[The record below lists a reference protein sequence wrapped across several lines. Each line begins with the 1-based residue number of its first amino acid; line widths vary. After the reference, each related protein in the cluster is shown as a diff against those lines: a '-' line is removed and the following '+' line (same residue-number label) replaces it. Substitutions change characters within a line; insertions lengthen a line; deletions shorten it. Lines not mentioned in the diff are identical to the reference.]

1 MGSFYGV
8 CAVTQRPIRHG
19 ENVYMFI
26 IKKNVSFDG
35 NFDIRPT
42 YSSVYWRIASLPIKA
57 KYNDYGFIEDI
68 TDEGLANL
76 ASFNNNYPIFKD
88 VNDLE
93 SISLFFRG
101 KTDSKHFGEFAYMFV
116 HEDVITKASNYPV
129 FNKDEAKIAYDHL
142 ISNINEA
149 NSKDQVFI
157 LTKDG
162 TKSSMTHRELLLMM
176 DGYDQEV
183 YEVIDSYSYDKRFFF
198 HELFSTFSV
207 SRSSSKM
214 VNLWKNFDPKDE
226 LSSFNDSYILGVVCY
241 LMSQTRKQVQ
251 PQVGFGSQSLNDS
264 EAYNI
269 IVDVLKDFVHNPYGP
284 NDEDEDE

>member
-1 MGSFYGV
+1 
-8 CAVTQRPIRHG
+8 
-19 ENVYMFI
+19 MFI

-88 VNDLE
+88 VNDLA

-101 KTDSKHFGEFAYMFV
+101 ETDSKHFGEFAYMFV

-129 FNKDEAKIAYDHL
+129 FNKDEAKTAYDQL
-142 ISNINEA
+142 IATINEA

-207 SRSSSKM
+207 SLSSSKM
-214 VNLWKNFDPKDE
+214 VDLWKTFDPKDE